1 MPLSLVHFVYSA
13 VAHGQRRLWNNYLYM
28 SSVSWE
34 GKSTFGKERRYT
46 DEDRIKM
53 ELKNNYIEDFSTR
66 WYYIK
71 IYMAK

>member
-1 MPLSLVHFVYSA
+1 MPLSLGGFVYSA
-13 VAHGQRRLWNNYLYM
+13 VAHRQRRLWNNYLYM
-28 SSVSWE
+28 SFVSWE
-34 GKSTFGKERRYT
+34 GKSTCGKERRYT